1 MRFWIQY
8 ARSNRTSKGILEVE
22 VAMAVAMSP
31 VVEIEDVDVVRV
43 EEAVAEEEAGAK
55 VFTKSF
61 SRDKI
66 IQNQIRAL
74 VKSFY

>member
-1 MRFWIQY
+1 
-8 ARSNRTSKGILEVE
+8 
-22 VAMAVAMSP
+22 MAVAMSL

-61 SRDKI
+61 SCDRI
-66 IQNQIRAL
+66 IQNQVSASI
-74 VKSFY
+74 KSFY